1 MDKYKNKYKI
11 GSHRLRNWDYS
22 SNALYF
28 LTIVTQN
35 RECILGDIVTGQIK
49 LSEMGKIVE
58 NEFLKSFE
66 IRNEL
71 FLNEYIIMPNHLHM
85 IVEICHP
92 GNGSNDLIDNV
103 KPNGNNMEPCGYNV
117 EPHGR
122 AVLPNRTVLQPNGV
136 IQQLQSIKPN
146 RPVRLPKSISSFI
159 AGFKSAVNTKIDD
172 YIDEHHLSIPKYN
185 KQNHFFQ
192 PNYHD
197 HIIRNDFEYQ
207 RISDYIIQNPTMWE
221 NDKLN
226 HKK

>member
-1 MDKYKNKYKI
+1 MAKFRNKYRI
-11 GSHRLRNWDYS
+11 GSHRLRHWDYS

-35 RECILGDIVTGQIK
+35 RECVLGDIIAGEIQ

-71 FLNEYIIMPNHLHM
+71 FLHECIIMPNHLHM
-85 IVEICHP
+85 IVEICDS
-92 GNGSNDLIDNV
+92 GNESNDLIDNV
-103 KPNGNNMEPCGYNV
+103 KSHGDNVKPHGYVV

-122 AVLPNRTVLQPNGV
+122 AVLHPNGV
-136 IQQLQSIKPN
+136 VQQLQSIKPN

-172 YIDEHHLSIPKYN
+172 YIDEHHLPIPKYN

-197 HIIRNDFEYQ
+197 HIVRNDFEYQ
-207 RISDYIIQNPTMWE
+207 RIANYIIQNPIVWE

>member
-1 MDKYKNKYKI
+1 MDKYKNKYRI

-35 RECILGDIVTGQIK
+35 RECILGDIIAGEIK

-58 NEFLKSFE
+58 NEFLKSFA

-71 FLNEYIIMPNHLHM
+71 FLHEYIIMPNHLHM
-85 IVEICHP
+85 IVEICHT
-92 GNGSNDLIDNV
+92 GNESNDLIDNGDNV
-103 KPNGNNMEPCGYNV
+103 QPHGYDV
-117 EPHGR
+117 EPNGR
-122 AVLPNRTVLQPNGV
+122 AVLQW
-136 IQQLQSIKPN
+136 QSIKPN

-159 AGFKSAVNTKIDD
+159 AGFKSGVNTKIDD
-172 YIDEHHLSIPKYN
+172 YIDEHHLPIPKYN

-197 HIIRNDFEYQ
+197 HIVRNGFEYQ
-207 RISDYIIQNPTMWE
+207 RIADYIIQNPIVWE

>member
-35 RECILGDIVTGQIK
+35 RECILGDIIAGEIQ

-71 FLNEYIIMPNHLHM
+71 FLHEYIIMPNHLHM

-92 GNGSNDLIDNV
+92 GNKSNDLIDKDV
-103 KPNGNNMEPCGYNV
+103 Q
-117 EPHGR
+117 PHGR
-122 AVLPNRTVLQPNGV
+122 AVQPGHTIQPNHT
-136 IQQLQSIKPN
+136 IQPSRADIPMESIKQN

-159 AGFKSAVNTKIDD
+159 GGFKSGVNTKIDD
-172 YIDEHHLSIPKYN
+172 YIDEHHLPIPKYN

-197 HIIRNDFEYQ
+197 HIVRNDFEYQ
-207 RISDYIIQNPTMWE
+207 RIANYIIQNPIVWE

>member
-1 MDKYKNKYKI
+1 MDKYKNKYRI

-71 FLNEYIIMPNHLHM
+71 FLHECIIMPNHLHM

-92 GNGSNDLIDNV
+92 GNESNDLIDNV
-103 KPNGNNMEPCGYNV
+103 KSHGDNVKPHGYVV

-122 AVLPNRTVLQPNGV
+122 AVLHPNGV
-136 IQQLQSIKPN
+136 VQQLQSIKRN

-172 YIDEHHLSIPKYN
+172 YIDEHNLSIPKYN

-207 RISDYIIQNPTMWE
+207 RIADYIIQNPAMWE
-221 NDKLN
+221 KDKLN

>member
-1 MDKYKNKYKI
+1 MDKYKNKYRI
-11 GSHRLRNWDYS
+11 GSHRLRHWDYS

-35 RECILGDIVTGQIK
+35 RECILGDIVSGEIK

-71 FLNEYIIMPNHLHM
+71 FLSEYIIMPNHLHM
-85 IVEICHP
+85 IVEIHHP
-92 GNGSNDLIDNV
+92 INESNVLIDNV
-103 KPNGNNMEPCGYNV
+103 KP
-117 EPHGR
+117 HGR
-122 AVLPNRTVLQPNGV
+122 AVLQPNGV
-136 IQQLQSIKPN
+136 VQQLQSIKPN

-159 AGFKSAVNTKIDD
+159 AGFKSVVNTKIDD
-172 YIDEHHLSIPKYN
+172 YIDEHDLSIPKYN

>member
-35 RECILGDIVTGQIK
+35 RECILGDIVAGEIK
-49 LSEMGKIVE
+49 LSEIGKIVE

-71 FLNEYIIMPNHLHM
+71 FLHECIIMPNHLHM

-92 GNGSNDLIDNV
+92 GNESNGLIDNV
-103 KPNGNNMEPCGYNV
+103 KSHGHVVEPHGYDV

-122 AVLPNRTVLQPNGV
+122 AVLPME
-136 IQQLQSIKPN
+136 SIKQN

-172 YIDEHHLSIPKYN
+172 YIDEHDLPISKYN

-197 HIIRNDFEYQ
+197 HIVRNDFEYQ
-207 RISDYIIQNPTMWE
+207 RIAYYIIQNPTVWE